1 MKEDVNVL
9 NLYILRFRS
18 TFQWHQNC
26 LRFLNMPV
34 TEHPHASM
42 PGFSD
47 SALAGAVNSLPEA
60 FQLPIKHLLVSCL

>member
-34 TEHPHASM
+34 TEHPHAVCQV
-42 PGFSD
+42 F
-47 SALAGAVNSLPEA
+47 LT
-60 FQLPIKHLLVSCL
+60 QLWLELLIRSQKPSSFL